1 MVLLDEATAS
11 LDPENE
17 TLIQRAVGTLCAGKT
32 VIVIAHRLRTVA
44 NADKIVVLDSGRV
57 AEEGTTRRCSP
68 KTGCTRGCG
77 GSSRKSRRGPFPPTG
92 AMPPMSRRA
101 DERMGGRESSED
113 YLEAILVIRR
123 LRGSCRNVDI
133 AERMGVAKPSVTKA
147 LGNLARRGLAEVVG
161 RDVRLTEEGGRLAE
175 ATLDKHRFFE
185 RLLVE
190 SGVDAETASA
200 EACRMEHCLSEDS
213 YRRFAAYLGSRRDE
227 GDGG

>member
-1 MVLLDEATAS
+1 
-11 LDPENE
+11 
-17 TLIQRAVGTLCAGKT
+17 
-32 VIVIAHRLRTVA
+32 
-44 NADKIVVLDSGRV
+44 
-57 AEEGTTRRCSP
+57 
-68 KTGCTRGCG
+68 
-77 GSSRKSRRGPFPPTG
+77 
-92 AMPPMSRRA
+92 
-101 DERMGGRESSED
+101 MGGRESSED

-147 LGNLARRGLAEVVG
+147 LGNLARRGLA
-161 RDVRLTEEGGRLAE
+161 EEGGRLAE